1 MSNTRRP
8 SDADGYE
15 MHTPKIRR
23 TRAELERML
32 DGRPVRPDALTEL
45 ILAARASEA
54 RTDGAG
60 FAAALAAFRSV
71 SPPYAQTSPRRSSM
85 IKNAAAKLAAAKL
98 LTVGGVALAATGGV
112 AAAAAS
118 TGHLPSPLPHSSHAS
133 KVAVAA
139 VAKHQAT
146 PSSTP
151 SASAS
156 ESAADSDSSSSSPSA
171 HPSATPSPSL
181 RGLCQSWLS
190 RPHEHGKA
198 DTNPAFTVLVTAAGG
213 SDAVQAYCTTLLSTA
228 PGQPTPSDSP
238 TDPAESGTPSH
249 STGKPSSIPTP
260 SHPTGKPSAV
270 PSASHPSG
278 RPTALPTPSHP
289 TGH

>member
-1 MSNTRRP
+1 MSNARRRRG
-8 SDADGYE
+8 ADRYE
-15 MHTPKIRR
+15 MRTPEIRR
-23 TRAELERML
+23 TRAELERLL

-45 ILAARASEA
+45 ISAARASKV
-54 RTDGAG
+54 GAEGTG

-71 SPPYAQTSPRRSSM
+71 SSPYSQASPRRTSM
-85 IKNAAAKLAAAKL
+85 IKNAAAKIAAAKL
-98 LTVGGVALAATGGV
+98 LTIGGVALAATGGV

-118 TGHLPSPLPHSSHAS
+118 TGHLPSPLPHSGHAS

-139 VAKHQAT
+139 VAKSHGK

-151 SASAS
+151 SATAS
-156 ESAADSDSSSSSPSA
+156 ESASASESDSSSSPSS

-213 SDAVQAYCTTLLSTA
+213 KDAVQGYCTTLLSA
-228 PGQPTPSDSP
+228 GPGQPTPSDSS
-238 TDPAESGTPSH
+238 TDPTESDSAEPTESA
-249 STGKPSSIPTP
+249 TP
-260 SHPTGKPSAV
+260 SHPAGKPSTV
-270 PSASHPSG
+270 PSPSHG
-278 RPTALPTPSHP
+278 GGKPTALPTPSHP